1 MDTAS
6 LQGLIKTLFY
16 ILLFYYLF
24 KFLMRLLAPYLVQQ
38 MAKKAEEHIK
48 KQFDQQQ
55 QNYHTH
61 NQNQTQTEL
70 KKATP
75 KPTKQVGEYIDF
87 EEVE

>member
-1 MDTAS
+1 
-6 LQGLIKTLFY
+6 
-16 ILLFYYLF
+16 
-24 KFLMRLLAPYLVQQ
+24 MRLLAPYLVQQ

-55 QNYHTH
+55 YQSYQQ
-61 NQNQTQTEL
+61 NQNQQET
-70 KKATP
+70 KKEAS